1 MTVELDGYQTATE
14 LRALGI
20 EQPIIALTADAM
32 KGDRERCLLARCDDY
47 VTKPIQQTQFIE
59 MTAVYTQDY
68 SIEQLRDRR
77 REQGMALRT

>member
-1 MTVELDGYQTATE
+1 MAIRP
-14 LRALGI
+14 LRNWAALGI

-32 KGDRERCLLARCDDY
+32 KGDRERCLLAGCDDY

-59 MTAVYTQDY
+59 MIAVYTQDY

-77 REQGMALRT
+77 RGTRHGA